1 MRAAHDGNQ
10 SSLFSA
16 CPARPG
22 GRALTRL
29 NHQGEFIN
37 QYNGIGKICSPRTGQ
52 IFFNPETPPLP
63 CPAKIA
69 IVEVA

>member
-1 MRAAHDGNQ
+1 MRGAHDGNQ
-10 SSLFSA
+10 SSPISA
-16 CPARPG
+16 GPALAG

-29 NHQGEFIN
+29 NEQAEFIN
-37 QYNGIGKICSPRTGQ
+37 QYNRIGKICSPRTGQ